1 MEGSSRGQQAC
12 KDAKQQPGL
21 AGRVQLV
28 ESTETLG
35 LLGTGAQDR
44 HLDFHTAPELCSVSD
59 AWTYICTG
67 QWTDWFLIFN
77 VTVNCE
83 DQLGVQ
89 ELCERGGGRPG
100 LPVAK
105 KPDGFCG
112 RKATLKREG
121 YISAKLNPIRACLRV
136 LSMCSHF
143 V

>member
-1 MEGSSRGQQAC
+1 MC
-12 KDAKQQPGL
+12 
-21 AGRVQLV
+21 
-28 ESTETLG
+28 
-35 LLGTGAQDR
+35 
-44 HLDFHTAPELCSVSD
+44 D

-89 ELCERGGGRPG
+89 ELCESGGGRPG

-121 YISAKLNPIRACLRV
+121 YISAKLNPIRACVCCQCAPALCENRRYANPRGCQCAPT
-136 LSMCSHF
+136 LCENRRYANPRGYYYY
-143 V
+143 